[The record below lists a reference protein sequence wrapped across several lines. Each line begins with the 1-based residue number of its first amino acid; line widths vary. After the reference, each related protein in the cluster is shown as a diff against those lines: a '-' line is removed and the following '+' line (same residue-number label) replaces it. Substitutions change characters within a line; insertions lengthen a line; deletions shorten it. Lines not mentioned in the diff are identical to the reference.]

1 MYKRGRQRRKRNEE
15 RKRERVCV
23 REGTLTLIHI
33 YKKEREREGIHRV
46 IFWEIGTR
54 NLVSKKER
62 DCSKERERD
71 TFLRHEK
78 SSDR

>member
-23 REGTLTLIHI
+23 REGTLTLINI

-46 IFWEIGTR
+46 IF
-54 NLVSKKER
+54 
-62 DCSKERERD
+62 
-71 TFLRHEK
+71 
-78 SSDR
+78 